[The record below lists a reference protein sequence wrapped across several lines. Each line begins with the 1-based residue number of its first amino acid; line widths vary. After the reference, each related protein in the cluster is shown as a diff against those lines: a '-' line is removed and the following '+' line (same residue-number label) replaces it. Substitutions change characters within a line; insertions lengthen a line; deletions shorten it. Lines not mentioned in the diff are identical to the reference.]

1 MTNNDITLS
10 IIKKSKKNLTAYE
23 ILEKFQKI
31 KKVQPM
37 TVYRSLKILI
47 NNDIIHKLNL
57 NKSYILCNHSH
68 DKNQNTFIATCKK
81 CGISEELLTN
91 LFSSVLKKTKSKKF
105 DWSFFDLEI
114 FSNCKSCN

>member
-1 MTNNDITLS
+1 MNNNSIALE
-10 IIKKSKKNLTAYE
+10 IIKKTKKSISAYE

-37 TVYRSLKILI
+37 TVYRSLKNLI
-47 NNDIIHKLNL
+47 TNDVIHKSNL

-81 CGISEELLTN
+81 CGTSEELLTN
-91 LFSSVLKKTKSKKF
+91 LFSSVLKKTKSKLF
-105 DWSFFDLEI
+105 DLSIFDLEI
-114 FSNCKSCN
+114 LSNCKRCN

>member
-1 MTNNDITLS
+1 MTNTKAVLNIIT
-10 IIKKSKKNLTAYE
+10 KSKKNLTAYE
-23 ILEKFQKI
+23 ILEKFQKT

-81 CGISEELLTN
+81 CGTSEELLTN

-105 DWSFFDLEI
+105 DLSFFDLEI
-114 FSNCKSCN
+114 LSNCKSCN